1 MDPDTDSKSN
11 DDDEL
16 DAEDEGDE
24 CDNNKDAIQK
34 IQAKISDLVYNNKD
48 SLHNT
53 QSQSQDLLKQAYL
66 CCNDKVKIDA
76 VTGIYTKEQ
85 LTELQK
91 MDGFQKLNEDVNN
104 LAKQYF
110 NGADFGKK
118 SLLLDT
124 SDPEEIQ
131 VQKLNAQLKYLQKY
145 VVALQTANKQCK
157 DSLLIFSRAEPI
169 EDIKKGATLT
179 AAKIDTFPGNPFFL
193 LMKDLQKA
201 ETAIYQ
207 VRPTI
212 IDIITKSIEENKTNK
227 DTSAPK
233 PDLTLGVPKDNSLL
247 SKIGINT
254 TKNNLK
260 YNETFMEL
268 ESTIGKLMTTVFG
281 NKDVFIDIIIAP
293 SPEVKKSITDYNNFI
308 IKALAL
314 IKDEPVFKKTIEGL
328 NLDLP
333 NPTRGTPLI
342 SGGGKKN
349 HSRRNH
355 KTQAEPIV
363 TKEYNIRL
371 V

>member
-1 MDPDTDSKSN
+1 
-11 DDDEL
+11 
-16 DAEDEGDE
+16 
-24 CDNNKDAIQK
+24 
-34 IQAKISDLVYNNKD
+34 
-48 SLHNT
+48 
-53 QSQSQDLLKQAYL
+53 
-66 CCNDKVKIDA
+66 
-76 VTGIYTKEQ
+76 
-85 LTELQK
+85 
-91 MDGFQKLNEDVNN
+91 LNEDVNN

-124 SDPEEIQ
+124 SDSEEIQ

-157 DSLLIFSRAEPI
+157 NSLVNFAGAQPI

-193 LMKDLQKA
+193 LMTNLQKA

-207 VRPTI
+207 VRPKI
-212 IDIITKSIEENKTNK
+212 IDIINKSVEGNKTNK

-268 ESTIGKLMTTVFG
+268 ESTISKLMTTVFG

-293 SPEVKKSITDYNNFI
+293 SPEVKQSITDYNNFI
-308 IKALAL
+308 IKDLAL
-314 IKDEPVFKKTIEGL
+314 IKDEPVFKQTIAGL

-333 NPTRGTPLI
+333 NPTLGTPLI

>member
-24 CDNNKDAIQK
+24 CDNNKDAIEK
-34 IQAKISDLVYNNKD
+34 IQAKIADLVYNNKD

-66 CCNDKVKIDA
+66 CCNDKMKITNGVYNDE
-76 VTGIYTKEQ
+76 K
-85 LTELQK
+85 LDELQK
-91 MDGFQKLNEDVNN
+91 MVGFQKLNEDANN

-145 VVALQTANKQCK
+145 VVALQTANKKCK
-157 DSLLIFSRAEPI
+157 DSLLIFSGAEPI
-169 EDIKKGATLT
+169 EAIKKGGDLN

-193 LMKDLQKA
+193 LMTNLQKA
-201 ETAIYQ
+201 ETTIYQ
-207 VRPTI
+207 VRPKI
-212 IDIITKSIEENKTNK
+212 IDIITKSVEGNKTNK

-254 TKNNLK
+254 IKNNLK

-281 NKDVFIDIIIAP
+281 NKDVFIDIIIKP
-293 SPEVKKSITDYNNFI
+293 TTQITQSIQDYDNFI
-308 IKALAL
+308 SKGLVL
-314 IKDEPVFKKTIEGL
+314 IKEEPVFKDAISVL
-328 NLDLP
+328 NLNGRP
-333 NPTRGTPLI
+333 VSFASLI
-342 SGGGKKN
+342 VGGGKKN

-355 KTQAEPIV
+355 KTQVEPNA